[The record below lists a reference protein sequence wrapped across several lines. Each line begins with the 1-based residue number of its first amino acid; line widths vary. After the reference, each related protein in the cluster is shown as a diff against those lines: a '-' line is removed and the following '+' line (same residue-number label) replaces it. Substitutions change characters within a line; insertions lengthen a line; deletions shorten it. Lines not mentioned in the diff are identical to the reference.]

1 MSLKLGTFP
10 VERVEVGPKTAWRN
24 GVLTINRRELQEVI
38 RSDPKVAQGDVD
50 ITSPGESCR
59 IIHVSDVL
67 EPRVKV
73 EGSGTTYPGI
83 CGRPVETVG
92 SGVTHRLGGLAVVES
107 SLNQRG
113 AAVRTMTAEEALSL
127 PQNARPQDF
136 IDMSGPGAVTP
147 AAALHNVVVVVDAQP
162 GITGEDQYLVTH
174 SAALR
179 VADRLAQAVADQNPP
194 QVEIVD
200 TAVRGAGLPGVV
212 FNCNLMSMEHWTG
225 PDSKMGTAVYGV
237 TRLSAPW
244 VLSPAEMLDGAVS
257 QRVSWH
263 FTNNPIVR
271 QLLDRHGKELNFF
284 ACIIQRTNWGGQRE
298 MQLSAN
304 RSAQVASLLGAQG
317 AIVTTN
323 IRGRRFVDTVL
334 GITAY
339 ESSGIKTVLV
349 TEEEDDEDGSAP
361 PLLVY
366 TPEMQSI
373 VSTGAGAAGP
383 FHPTERVIGGRE
395 GDDAWSGELPMIAG
409 RYGAFHLQ
417 DYYGYGRQS
426 RDDY

>member
-1 MSLKLGTFP
+1 VSLRLRTFP
-10 VERVEVGPKTAWRN
+10 VERLEFGAQTAWRS
-24 GVLTINRRELQEVI
+24 GVLTINRKELQDII
-38 RSDPKVAQGDVD
+38 RSDPKIARGDID
-50 ITSPGESCR
+50 ITSPGESSR
-59 IIHVSDVL
+59 IVHVSDVL

-73 EGSGTTYPGI
+73 EGPGMTFPGV
-83 CGRPVETVG
+83 CGRPVDTVG
-92 SGVTHRLGGLAVVES
+92 TGVTHRLGGLGVVES
-107 SLNQRG
+107 SFNQRG
-113 AAVRTMTAEEALSL
+113 AAVRTMTAEQALGL
-127 PQNARPQDF
+127 PQNERPQDF
-136 IDMSGPGAVTP
+136 VDMSGPGAATP
-147 AAALHNVVVVVDAQP
+147 YAKLHNVVVVVDTQP
-162 GITGEDQYLVTH
+162 GVTGEDQYLVTH

-179 VADRLAQAVADQNPP
+179 VADRLAQSVAGLEAPG
-194 QVEIVD
+194 VETID
-200 TAVRGAGLPGVV
+200 TAARGAGLPGVV

-225 PDSKMGTAVYGV
+225 PDSKMGTAIYGV

-244 VLSPAEMLDGAVS
+244 VLSPAEMIDGAVS

-271 QLLDRHGKELNFF
+271 QLLDRHGKELNFL

-339 ESSGIKTVLV
+339 EESGIKTVLI

-366 TPEMQSI
+366 TPEMQAI

-383 FHPTERVIGGRE
+383 FHPVERVIGARD
-395 GDDAWSGELPMIAG
+395 GDEAWARELPLIAG

-417 DYYGYGRQS
+417 DYYGFGKQS

>member
-1 MSLKLGTFP
+1 
-10 VERVEVGPKTAWRN
+10 
-24 GVLTINRRELQEVI
+24 
-38 RSDPKVAQGDVD
+38 
-50 ITSPGESCR
+50 
-59 IIHVSDVL
+59 
-67 EPRVKV
+67 
-73 EGSGTTYPGI
+73 
-83 CGRPVETVG
+83 
-92 SGVTHRLGGLAVVES
+92 
-107 SLNQRG
+107 
-113 AAVRTMTAEEALSL
+113 
-127 PQNARPQDF
+127 
-136 IDMSGPGAVTP
+136 
-147 AAALHNVVVVVDAQP
+147 
-162 GITGEDQYLVTH
+162 
-174 SAALR
+174 
-179 VADRLAQAVADQNPP
+179 
-194 QVEIVD
+194 
-200 TAVRGAGLPGVV
+200 
-212 FNCNLMSMEHWTG
+212 
-225 PDSKMGTAVYGV
+225 MGTAIYGV

-244 VLSPAEMLDGAVS
+244 VLSPAEMIDGAVS

-271 QLLDRHGKELNFF
+271 QLLDRHGKELNFL

-339 ESSGIKTVLV
+339 EESGIKTVLI

-366 TPEMQSI
+366 TPEMQAI

-383 FHPTERVIGGRE
+383 FHPVERVIGARD
-395 GDDAWSGELPMIAG
+395 GDEAWARELPLIAG

-417 DYYGYGRQS
+417 DYYGFGKQS